1 VKAEVEMTIEHIALI
16 VAVVAAVA
24 VVGMMSAWLV
34 SARRRVEPATEVPD
48 ADLIRR
54 LDDLQA
60 SIAAREG
67 ALGAQVEQLDG
78 KLARLQ
84 ESVVGRDAALD
95 EQVRRIGAEMTG
107 ITALFNNDRARG
119 GWAEIGMRRV
129 FEQGGLVEG
138 RDFTCQVTSGGVKP
152 DAVVHLP
159 GGRNVV
165 IDAKFPIAR
174 FVEALGEESPERR
187 RRLLTEQGKELE
199 RVGRSLSARGYSDL
213 ASGGYVVMYLPSQAV
228 YEAAAAAHPDLIDRL
243 MQSRVIVAGPTALY
257 ALLLNI
263 GSLLTEFRALQQA
276 DQILN
281 DARELHRR
289 MATFVAHLQGVGAGL
304 ANAVRA
310 FNGAVGSWG
319 SRVAPQLSRMGEQSG
334 EGGIPILDAVDE
346 AVRETPEAGL
356 RVAG

>member
-1 VKAEVEMTIEHIALI
+1 MRLSSLPSHPDCLLTHAGSFSRQFNGGYADVLVHVRDDRVRGTVQGFIFWGGASRRLFYDFEEITGVDLKRVPKSTSAATGRRPATAPPALPTKPAAVKLDFESAGF
-16 VAVVAAVA
+16 VAAK
-24 VVGMMSAWLV
+24 LV
-34 SARRRVEPATEVPD
+34 HALP
-48 ADLIRR
+48 
-54 LDDLQA
+54 
-60 SIAAREG
+60 G
-67 ALGAQVEQLDG
+67 ALFVQA
-78 KLARLQ
+78 
-84 ESVVGRDAALD
+84 
-95 EQVRRIGAEMTG
+95 
-107 ITALFNNDRARG
+107 
-119 GWAEIGMRRV
+119 
-129 FEQGGLVEG
+129 
-138 RDFTCQVTSGGVKP
+138 
-152 DAVVHLP
+152 
-159 GGRNVV
+159 
-165 IDAKFPIAR
+165 PI
-174 FVEALGEESPERR
+174 EWTL
-187 RRLLTEQGKELE
+187 
-199 RVGRSLSARGYSDL
+199 
-213 ASGGYVVMYLPSQAV
+213 
-228 YEAAAAAHPDLIDRL
+228 AHPDLIDRL

>member
-1 VKAEVEMTIEHIALI
+1 MNVTIELIALI
-16 VAVVAAVA
+16 VAVIAAVA
-24 VVGMMSAWLV
+24 VVGMMTAWLL
-34 SARRRVEPATEVPD
+34 SARRRSQPGTETAEP
-48 ADLIRR
+48 DLVRR

-60 SIAAREG
+60 SMAAREG

-84 ESVVGRDAALD
+84 ESVSGREAALD
-95 EQVRRIGAEMTG
+95 EQVRRIGAEMNG

-138 RDFTCQVTSGGVKP
+138 RDFTCQVSSGGVKP

-159 GGRNVV
+159 GGRKVV

-174 FVEALGEESPERR
+174 FVEALAEESPDRR
-187 RRLLTEQGKELE
+187 RRLLVEQGKELE
-199 RVGRSLSARGYSDL
+199 RVGKSLSARGYADL

-243 MQSRVIVAGPTALY
+243 MQNRVIVAGPTALY
-257 ALLLNI
+257 ALLLNV

-289 MATFVAHLQGVGAGL
+289 MATFVGHLQGVGAGL
-304 ANAVRA
+304 TNAVRA

-334 EGGIPILDAVDE
+334 HGEIPVPEPIEE

-356 RVAG
+356 RVVG